1 MQNSS
6 FTTTKQLRLFKNI
19 LFHPFDYT
27 GYKLPEHISS
37 PIYYTPSKIAKKA
50 SKHLQNVLEQNYSLH
65 DFKNELK
72 KGDGGGKMFGVLV
85 VQKKN
90 NEVGYLAAFSGKL
103 GGKTIVPGF
112 VPPIF
117 DLLDTKNYFLKE
129 EEKISAI
136 TLDYSNLIGSEKYK
150 LLKSQLEIDHAKK
163 INKIEHLKSQISIN
177 KTKRKEIRKTI
188 SDPIKISDLNHQ
200 SALEKIEMK
209 NLKRLWSD
217 KIKSSENKLKEF
229 EKKIQELEGLRKF
242 LSSELQKRIFESYV
256 LKNANGDKLNMLD
269 VFLREKNQ
277 LPPAASGECAAPKL
291 FNYAYLNDFKP
302 IALAEFW
309 WGEGSRDKIR
319 KHKHYYPV
327 CKSKCEP
334 ILNFMLQG
342 LNVEQDPLNV
352 EKPIPAIDVL
362 FEDDHFVIINK
373 PSGFLSAPG
382 KTKAPSVY
390 TWIKENFPEN
400 TDMKPVHRLDMD
412 TSGIL
417 VIAKNDNTY
426 ISLQKQFLNKQ
437 IRKEYIAVLDGV
449 IKDKKGIIDLPLR
462 PDFEDRPRQ
471 MICNELG
478 KESITEF
485 EVIEVNNNKTRILFR
500 PITGRTHQLRVHAS
514 HPLGLNIP
522 IVGDSLYGAKSY
534 RLLLHASKIE
544 FFHPITQK
552 RITIQSSAPF

>member
-6 FTTTKQLRLFKNI
+6 TSTTKQVHLFKDTFFH
-19 LFHPFDYT
+19 LFDSS
-27 GYKLPEHISS
+27 GYKLPESISS
-37 PIYYTPSKIAKKA
+37 PNNYSPSKIAKKA

-72 KGDGGGKMFGVLV
+72 MGDSGGKMFGVLV

-129 EEKISAI
+129 EEKISELNLQYS
-136 TLDYSNLIGSEKYK
+136 TLINSKEFLDLQQQLKEEKSNKEKEILNHKQSSKQNK
-150 LLKSQLEIDHAKK
+150 L
-163 INKIEHLKSQISIN
+163 
-177 KTKRKEIRKTI
+177 KRKKLRQIVSDSSEIEL
-188 SDPIKISDLNHQ
+188 LNHQ
-200 SALEKIEMK
+200 SALEKIELK
-209 NLKRLWSD
+209 NLKQLWND
-217 KIKSSENKLKEF
+217 KIKSSENRLSEF
-229 EKKIQELEGLRKF
+229 ENKIQALEELRKS
-242 LSSELQKRIFESYV
+242 LSSDLQKRIFESYV

-302 IALAEFW
+302 VALAEFW

-342 LNVEQDPLNV
+342 LNVEQDPLNI
-352 EKPIPAIDVL
+352 EKPVPLIEVL
-362 FEDDHFVIINK
+362 FEDDFLVIIDK
-373 PSGFLSAPG
+373 PSGVLSAPG
-382 KTKAPSVY
+382 KTKSHSIHD
-390 TWIKENFPEN
+390 WIKRRF
-400 TDMKPVHRLDMD
+400 TDNKEMKPVHRLDMD

-417 VIAKNDNTY
+417 VIAKNETIY
-426 ISLQKQFLNKQ
+426 KALQKQFLNKS
-437 IRKEYIAVLDGV
+437 IKKEYSAILDGV
-449 IKDKKGIIDLPLR
+449 LSSEKGTVSLPLR
-462 PDFEDRPRQ
+462 PDIEDRPRQ
-471 MICNELG
+471 MVCNEFG
-478 KESITEF
+478 KESTTEF
-485 EVIEVNNNKTRILFR
+485 EIIRIENNKTKILFR
-500 PITGRTHQLRVHAS
+500 PITGRTHQLRVHSS

-522 IVGDSLYGAKSY
+522 IVGDPLYGKRSK

-544 FFHPITQK
+544 FIHPVTQK
-552 RITIQSSAPF
+552 IIIIQNPPPF